1 MYGMKPK
8 SPGLLYQLK
17 LVLRTLVAAISM
29 LLLPSSRQGEI
40 AIGILLTYFLHD
52 HTQNAFTFKAPKHT
66 IIKKFGMILR
76 GN

>member
-1 MYGMKPK
+1 MHGMKLK

-17 LVLRTLVAAISM
+17 LVLRTLVAISM
-29 LLLPSSRQGEI
+29 LLLPSSRQGEL
-40 AIGILLTYFLHD
+40 AIDILLTYFLHD
-52 HTQNAFTFKAPKHT
+52 HTQNALTFKAPKHT